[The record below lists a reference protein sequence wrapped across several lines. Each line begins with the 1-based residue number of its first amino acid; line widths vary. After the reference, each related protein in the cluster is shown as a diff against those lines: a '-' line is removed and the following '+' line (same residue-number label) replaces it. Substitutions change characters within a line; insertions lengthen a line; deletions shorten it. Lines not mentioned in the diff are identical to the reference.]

1 MPVGLLIGVA
11 ATLGLGS
18 MLTFGPTDR
27 SPADLATYRRA
38 VAADAE
44 VADAALA
51 ALRGVVDSA
60 TERARRGAAATVDG
74 GERPGPILEAAAA
87 RLEDGGP
94 LTSRAQAALGS
105 LRGQLAI
112 GGNVD
117 APALLTSS
125 DDLVSIAAQLRDS
138 ASSADA
144 FARMRLATRQVLEQ
158 LQAALVGLRAKD
170 LQAVDSAVAASR
182 AALDEVRAWPGRL
195 ATLPVWI
202 DTAGALLD
210 ALSDV
215 AVARRAGDA
224 PAESRALD
232 AYRRA
237 SDEATQADRAL
248 AIAIAEGGGAL
259 AQAPLARLAD
269 LLAKIDATRGSVA
282 SLREPS

>member
-1 MPVGLLIGVA
+1 
-11 ATLGLGS
+11 
-18 MLTFGPTDR
+18 
-27 SPADLATYRRA
+27 
-38 VAADAE
+38 
-44 VADAALA
+44 
-51 ALRGVVDSA
+51 
-60 TERARRGAAATVDG
+60 
-74 GERPGPILEAAAA
+74 
-87 RLEDGGP
+87 
-94 LTSRAQAALGS
+94 
-105 LRGQLAI
+105 
-112 GGNVD
+112 
-117 APALLTSS
+117 
-125 DDLVSIAAQLRDS
+125 
-138 ASSADA
+138 
-144 FARMRLATRQVLEQ
+144 MRLATRQVLEQ

-170 LQAVDSAVAASR
+170 LEAVDSAIAASR
-182 AALDEVRAWPGRL
+182 AALDDVHAWPGRL

-248 AIAIAEGGGAL
+248 AIAIAEGGGAV

-269 LLAKIDATRGSVA
+269 LLAKIDATRASVA